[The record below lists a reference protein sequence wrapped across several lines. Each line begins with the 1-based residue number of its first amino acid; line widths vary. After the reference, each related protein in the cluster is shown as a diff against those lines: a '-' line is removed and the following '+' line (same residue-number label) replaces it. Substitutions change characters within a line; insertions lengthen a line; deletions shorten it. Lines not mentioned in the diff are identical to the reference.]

1 MAARKTRTA
10 GPVLDPEIVFPECPR
25 PTTKLPD
32 VATVIGM
39 VRYLMNHT
47 KDGLKSEVAVM
58 REVSKQVYSKWW
70 HDTVYCITLEAI
82 IKKLA
87 LLYQQVKEGWK
98 RVRAGREN
106 SPPALKYKDIVDTRY
121 LLFDIFPQDMKR
133 REHCEVDW
141 GVKMS
146 PAEKLYYED
155 QKLERKQECDR
166 AVDPVWYT
174 AMMKKQR
181 LRERGVQA
189 KEEIAKRMSFKSLKE
204 IEEVLTESGEILEP
218 SPMKMDENQNDISD
232 DDDLE
237 ADINREKKKL
247 KFDED
252 EDSFPLMYRHVR
264 DSSRKVKEKLY
275 RVMADLVGRGLSLS
289 ETVQAVLVVSNGLF
303 DRNWTE
309 QKHVDK
315 DMYTEDMLPSLRSIR
330 EALGLLETQALAQTV
345 DRMVEGR
352 SQGRMVTHA
361 IDSTTKKGIGQFATQ
376 GIHIGRESALPMPLI
391 NICGESTQDIAL
403 QVDHGFNCLAI
414 AKGISVE
421 EVYSMVSTHMTDS
434 VEHNKGFNK
443 ILQEMYSLDEP
454 AGQLFCGSHTT
465 LGLSSAMD
473 KIVGM
478 IEEDMKM
485 SHITSKFMVGLDVDT
500 KNSSVAGT
508 ALDIMLKLIA
518 PEYSH
523 KMWNYYSTFCLYLDS
538 HEVEKVMFAY
548 KDQRFGCLSR
558 AAAVLLFLYEHLGNF
573 LVENTQ
579 IVNKLACLARELLEL
594 PYLKTVFLVFAALG
608 VHIIEPFFART
619 IQIDATHSSLKQFYK
634 ELYDGMDTTVDVTFF
649 HFASPKFKAVS
660 EEMFKGVKES
670 YGTEVIEVVKSF
682 SVEYGSEAVKLVNL
696 MLPQLR
702 VVLGRQRRD
711 YSLDEEAFPAQ
722 FPVEEQA
729 ENVDDCPV
737 TNLEMERFCGTVDYR
752 QKKLKTLKAVS
763 RSIVLGKGDNK
774 DGKDA
779 TFRSFKKETLA
790 RRELDLKWTDQM
802 KEKFKAGAD
811 IKQINAAVKE
821 KKRLNKLEL
830 LKMAGGPF
838 TDAEQVEKFV
848 ADTSVPVKM
857 KKQRMKMELQFAR
870 DSSTTLPKV
879 DPLFRVQVVMP
890 NKKRRDKTAAEFG
903 EALVAF
909 LGKKSDRVSMD
920 YSVFKDSLAK
930 LST

>member
-1 MAARKTRTA
+1 
-10 GPVLDPEIVFPECPR
+10 
-25 PTTKLPD
+25 
-32 VATVIGM
+32 
-39 VRYLMNHT
+39 
-47 KDGLKSEVAVM
+47 
-58 REVSKQVYSKWW
+58 
-70 HDTVYCITLEAI
+70 
-82 IKKLA
+82 
-87 LLYQQVKEGWK
+87 
-98 RVRAGREN
+98 
-106 SPPALKYKDIVDTRY
+106 
-121 LLFDIFPQDMKR
+121 
-133 REHCEVDW
+133 
-141 GVKMS
+141 
-146 PAEKLYYED
+146 
-155 QKLERKQECDR
+155 
-166 AVDPVWYT
+166 
-174 AMMKKQR
+174 
-181 LRERGVQA
+181 
-189 KEEIAKRMSFKSLKE
+189 
-204 IEEVLTESGEILEP
+204 
-218 SPMKMDENQNDISD
+218 
-232 DDDLE
+232 
-237 ADINREKKKL
+237 
-247 KFDED
+247 
-252 EDSFPLMYRHVR
+252 
-264 DSSRKVKEKLY
+264 
-275 RVMADLVGRGLSLS
+275 
-289 ETVQAVLVVSNGLF
+289 
-303 DRNWTE
+303 
-309 QKHVDK
+309 
-315 DMYTEDMLPSLRSIR
+315 
-330 EALGLLETQALAQTV
+330 
-345 DRMVEGR
+345 
-352 SQGRMVTHA
+352 
-361 IDSTTKKGIGQFATQ
+361 
-376 GIHIGRESALPMPLI
+376 
-391 NICGESTQDIAL
+391 
-403 QVDHGFNCLAI
+403 
-414 AKGISVE
+414 
-421 EVYSMVSTHMTDS
+421 
-434 VEHNKGFNK
+434 
-443 ILQEMYSLDEP
+443 
-454 AGQLFCGSHTT
+454 
-465 LGLSSAMD
+465 
-473 KIVGM
+473 
-478 IEEDMKM
+478 
-485 SHITSKFMVGLDVDT
+485 
-500 KNSSVAGT
+500 
-508 ALDIMLKLIA
+508 MLKLIA

-670 YGTEVIEVVKSF
+670 YGTEVIEVVKSY